1 MSNSPLLMDVVE
13 GMLKEVLEFAL
24 YFSSVVGVIVDA
36 DAVDNIVDSLVVTS
50 VVGCELVVEADLKEC

>member
-1 MSNSPLLMDVVE
+1 MMSNSPLLMDVE